1 MTPSA
6 KFKIGARIHSSGRA
20 PAGFNGFFS
29 REAWRFVVVQNV
41 VANLGET
48 ATDFPR
54 DLVKAPFLQDR
65 NVRSQVA
72 NLSGCL
78 HGLWSFLLP
87 CEYRNHTINYDVQHN
102 PNQFRNRINYYHER
116 ECNLI
121 RKPEGAQETAS
132 GARAARPLRPSVA
145 KEAAI
150 ENAATKPRST
160 RLNGRPINVPM
171 NTVATIKYRMVP
183 NRMVAKPRGIKRS
196 HISRLIFRSSFNA
209 SNAMG
214 MQISVLRVDAPSV
227 IGFRKQQTLR
237 RGPHVATTQK
247 PIRRTTTGIRKQRP
261 NALGAM
267 PIYRHQEA
275 EPIKNHD
282 ADGLDVSQRAEN
294 RMPGLALGHYHSN
307 AKDNPEYQH
316 TQHAVVRRKR
326 CEYVGRND
334 RKKSGFTARDARSFV
349 HPRTRNG

>member
-1 MTPSA
+1 MSGSA
-6 KFKIGARIHSSGRA
+6 TSYESPKGRK
-20 PAGFNGFFS
+20 
-29 REAWRFVVVQNV
+29 
-41 VANLGET
+41 T
-48 ATDFPR
+48 
-54 DLVKAPFLQDR
+54 
-65 NVRSQVA
+65 
-72 NLSGCL
+72 
-78 HGLWSFLLP
+78 
-87 CEYRNHTINYDVQHN
+87 
-102 PNQFRNRINYYHER
+102 
-116 ECNLI
+116 
-121 RKPEGAQETAS
+121 TAS

-150 ENAATKPRST
+150 ENAATKQRSIK
-160 RLNGRPINVPM
+160 LNGRPINVPM

-183 NRMVAKPRGIKRS
+183 NRMVAKPRGMKRS
-196 HISRLIFRSSFNA
+196 HISRFSFRSSFNA

-227 IGFRKQQTLR
+227 IGFSKAANTAPGAARSDHARSSILHQY
-237 RGPHVATTQK
+237 GG
-247 PIRRTTTGIRKQRP
+247 TTTGEGSLRNP
-261 NALGAM
+261 
-267 PIYRHQEA
+267 YRHQEA

-349 HPRTRNG
+349 HPRTRNGRSGL